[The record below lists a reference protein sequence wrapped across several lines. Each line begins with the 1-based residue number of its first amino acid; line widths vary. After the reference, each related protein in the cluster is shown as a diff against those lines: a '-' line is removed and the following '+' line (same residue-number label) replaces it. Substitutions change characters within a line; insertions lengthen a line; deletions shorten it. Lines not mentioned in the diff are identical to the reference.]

1 MYLEIISDSE
11 KKLSVD
17 IPYLNEVFEFPLEK
31 ITQENEN
38 DDWFKEQFDTF
49 DLEIK
54 ALDKEGSNL
63 DITRLSDI
71 KDAVEQIKLNYQNR
85 KNEGDTKMM
94 TRDNIRKQ
102 FAELDKLVKENEWP
116 SVQSEMEKVYSDI
129 SKKVNDLKM
138 QVDIK
143 PN

>member
-1 MYLEIISDSE
+1 MGDDGADGTRANSHIHVNTIKISGIDFPRLLPINSDINLYLEIISDSE

-54 ALDKEGSNL
+54 ALE
-63 DITRLSDI
+63 R
-71 KDAVEQIKLNYQNR
+71 R
-85 KNEGDTKMM
+85 
-94 TRDNIRKQ
+94 
-102 FAELDKLVKENEWP
+102 
-116 SVQSEMEKVYSDI
+116 VQT
-129 SKKVNDLKM
+129 
-138 QVDIK
+138 
-143 PN
+143 